1 MVALAGGFR
10 TPFARYWLSGFLA
23 DFGDGIR
30 LAAFPLLTAQLTRSP
45 VAVAAVTAVQGLPW
59 LIGAGLGIVA
69 DRSDRRRLMVAVDIT
84 RAVLIAALALVV
96 LAYAAGLA
104 LIYAAAFATGAGAAL
119 RDTAAVTCV
128 PRLVEGAD
136 LDQANG
142 RVIAGKIVG
151 NELAG
156 PAAGGWLFGLAA
168 VLPFA
173 VNAGTL
179 GIAVLLLLTLPSVFR
194 PVPGQPARQDRGSPL
209 ASWRRDLGEGASW
222 LWQHAEIRD
231 VTIAAGVLRALDAAW
246 FAVLVLY
253 GRPGSWWRRGTG
265 AL

>member
-1 MVALAGGFR
+1 MVALAGGYR
-10 TPFARYWLSGFLA
+10 TPFGWYWLAGSLA

-30 LAAFPLLTAQLTRSP
+30 LAAFPLLAAQLTHSP

-84 RAVLIAALALVV
+84 RAVMIAALTLGV
-96 LAYAAGLA
+96 LAYAAGLG
-104 LIYAAAFATGAGAAL
+104 LVYAAAFATGAGAAL

-151 NELAG
+151 NDLAG
-156 PAAGGWLFGLAA
+156 PAAGGGLFGPAA
-168 VLPFA
+168 LLPFA
-173 VNAGTL
+173 VNARTPR
-179 GIAVLLLLTLPSVFR
+179 IAGLLLVTLPHRLPPGAR
-194 PVPGQPARQDRGSPL
+194 P
-209 ASWRRDLGEGASW
+209 RR
-222 LWQHAEIRD
+222 
-231 VTIAAGVLRALDAAW
+231 
-246 FAVLVLY
+246 
-253 GRPGSWWRRGTG
+253 
-265 AL
+265 

>member
-30 LAAFPLLTAQLTRSP
+30 LAVFPLLTAQLTRSL
-45 VAVAAVTAVQGLPW
+45 VAVARATAVQGLPW
-59 LIGAGLGIVA
+59 LGGAGRGIIVH
-69 DRSDRRRLMVAVDIT
+69 RSDRRRLMVAVDIT
-84 RAVLIAALALVV
+84 RAVVIAALASAV
-96 LAYAAGLA
+96 LAHAAGLA
-104 LIYAAAFATGAGAAL
+104 LIYAAAFATGAGTAL

-136 LDQANG
+136 LDRANG

-156 PAAGGWLFGLAA
+156 PAAGGGLFRLAA

-173 VNAGTL
+173 GNAGTL
-179 GIAVLLLLTLPSVFR
+179 GSAVLLLLTLPSVFP
-194 PVPGQPARQDRGSPL
+194 PVPRPPARPDPPAPP
-209 ASWRRDLGEGASW
+209 ASS
-222 LWQHAEIRD
+222 
-231 VTIAAGVLRALDAAW
+231 
-246 FAVLVLY
+246 
-253 GRPGSWWRRGTG
+253 RPDPRRG
-265 AL
+265 